1 MIPPLSAPYVSAK
14 GQNSWTVSGPPE
26 SVQRFLESSQ
36 FLETPKSTPISVHA
50 PYHAPHI
57 FSAADVEQILQDVGS
72 VSDLSSKIPFISSS
86 SSGSTLEDSRF
97 RDLLYHAIE
106 SILVLP
112 LDIRDAAANVQKTL
126 KGAGSMGQYIL
137 CPVAT
142 NVCPSFKASFSPESS
157 KRVAIVDK
165 IMESIAAD
173 AGSKSSGA
181 VKPSDAKIAIVGM
194 SGRFPEAADVEEFWN
209 LLYQGLDVHRRVPED
224 RYNAEKYYDPTGK
237 TKNTSKILHGCWIN
251 EPGLFDA
258 KFFNISPKEA
268 EQSDPGQRMALT
280 TAYEALEMAGI
291 VADRTPSTQRD
302 RVGVFYGMTSDD
314 YREVSCGQNVDTYF
328 IPGEDSVQDIR
339 IYPITNFKKVGIEPL
354 LQAR

>member
-1 MIPPLSAPYVSAK
+1 MQKVPPLSSPYVSAK
-14 GQNSWTVSGPPE
+14 GQNSWTISGPPE
-26 SVQRFLESSQ
+26 TVQKFLESSQ
-36 FLETPKSTPISVHA
+36 FLETPKSTPISVYA

-57 FSAADVEQILQDVGS
+57 FSAIDVEQILQDVGP
-72 VSDLSSKIPFISSS
+72 VGDLSSKISFISSS
-86 SSGSTLEDSRF
+86 SSGNTLGERCF

-112 LDIRDAAANVQKTL
+112 LDLRDAAANIQKTL
-126 KGAGSMGQYIL
+126 KRASSTGHCAMY
-137 CPVAT
+137 PVST
-142 NVCPSFKASFSPESS
+142 SVCPSFKASFSPELS

-165 IMESIAAD
+165 IMESIIAD
-173 AGSKSSGA
+173 AGFNSPRA
-181 VKPSDAKIAIVGM
+181 VKPSDAKIAIIGM

-224 RYNAEKYYDPTGK
+224 RYNAELYYDASGK
-237 TKNTSKILHGCWIN
+237 RKNTSKIMHGCWIN

-268 EQSDPGQRMALT
+268 EQSDPGQRLALV
-280 TAYEALEMAGI
+280 TAYEALEMAGV

-328 IPGEDSVQDIR
+328 IPGENQVQAI
-339 IYPITNFKKVGIEPL
+339 NCVEL
-354 LQAR
+354 LVQLLT

>member
-1 MIPPLSAPYVSAK
+1 MQKIPPLSSPYVSAK

-26 SVQRFLESSQ
+26 IVQRFLESSQ

-57 FSAADVEQILQDVGS
+57 FSAIDVEQVLHDVGS
-72 VSDLSSKIPFISSS
+72 VSDLPNKIPFISSS
-86 SSGSTLEDSRF
+86 SSGNTLNESCF
-97 RDLLYHAIE
+97 RDLLHHAIE

-112 LDIRDAAANVQKTL
+112 LDLRDAAANIQKTL
-126 KGAGSMGQYIL
+126 KSASSTGQ
-137 CPVAT
+137 CVMFPVST
-142 NVCPSFKASFSPESS
+142 NVCPSFKASFSPELS

-165 IMESIAAD
+165 IMESITAD
-173 AGSKSSGA
+173 AGFKSPSA
-181 VKPSDAKIAIVGM
+181 VKPSDAKIAIIGM

-224 RYNAEKYYDPTGK
+224 RYNAELYYDASGK
-237 TKNTSKILHGCWIN
+237 RKNTSKVMHGCWIN

-268 EQSDPGQRMALT
+268 EQSDPGQRLALV
-280 TAYEALEMAGI
+280 TAYEALEMAGV

-328 IPGEDSVQDIR
+328 IPGED
-339 IYPITNFKKVGIEPL
+339 
-354 LQAR
+354 